1 MTRISDQREPVRA
14 SASSLKVTLLL
25 RMGAWGMVSLTLLF
39 LFNNYLI
46 FWMDWPGPLVF
57 SAHQAWFGLEP
68 LSQPLDDQGIT
79 RGWIQIGIMV
89 LALGATVVYAGMTP
103 KVGLR
108 AEADRLSGFVTYL
121 VRSLF
126 WAVLLVGIADAL
138 ISFLRVENLLPP
150 LVGEQTT
157 MDLGRN
163 SYRGTYVHYPLILL
177 GFVIGFFA
185 RGVGF
190 TWLALLV
197 VVAQF
202 EIVITRFIFSY
213 EQAFMGD
220 LVRFWYA
227 ALFLF
232 GSAYALITEGHVR
245 VDVLYAHFSARTKAW
260 ANGVG
265 SIVMGLPLCWVIL
278 TTGMWGKGSSLNNPL
293 LSFEISQQGYGMYV
307 KYLMVGFLV
316 IFSVTMTIQFMSS
329 FLESVAEL
337 RGEPELDKDRDDT
350 AASGA

>member
-1 MTRISDQREPVRA
+1 M
-14 SASSLKVTLLL
+14 SAENQAVTLLL
-25 RMGAWGMVSLTLLF
+25 RSSAWGMVALALLF
-39 LFNNYLI
+39 LLNNFLI
-46 FWMDWPGPLVF
+46 FWMDWPGPLALA
-57 SAHQAWFGLEP
+57 AHQGWFGLEP
-68 LSQPLDDQGIT
+68 LPQPLADGAIAL
-79 RGWIQIGIMV
+79 GWIQIAIICVG
-89 LALGATVVYAGMTP
+89 LGASVVYSLVTP
-103 KVGLR
+103 RVGLR

-126 WAVLLVGIADAL
+126 WAVLLVGLVDAL
-138 ISFLRVENLLPP
+138 ISFLRVEGLLVP
-150 LVGEQTT
+150 LVGEQITLS
-157 MDLGRN
+157 LGKN
-163 SYRGTYVHYPLILL
+163 SYRGTYVHYPVILL
-177 GFVIGFFA
+177 GFVIALFV

-197 VVAQF
+197 VLSQF
-202 EIVITRFIFSY
+202 AIVITRFIFSY

-245 VDVLYAHFSARTKAW
+245 VDVLYAHFSARGKAW

-265 SIVMGLPLCWVIL
+265 SILMGLPLCWVIL

-316 IFSVTMTIQFMSS
+316 TFAVTMLIQFVSY
-329 FLESVAEL
+329 FLESIAEL
-337 RGEPELDKDRDDT
+337 RGEPRSDSDRDET
-350 AASGA
+350 AASGV